1 MLDRLCE
8 SLRSVCPIHGVSG
21 GQGTTV
27 IQFKPEA
34 TTPQQAAAQSALDSF
49 DWSQAAHDAWLL
61 SKYRSS
67 AVAGILA
74 DKTFAAMVV
83 RALALVTMDEINLI
97 RATLAQLKTGTAG
110 AGTFAAFKGVVAGLN
125 SNTPR
130 TKTMVRNAI
139 DAKINAGDADL

>member
-1 MLDRLCE
+1 MLMRLHE
-8 SLRSVCPIHGVSG
+8 VLSAVCPVVGCSG
-21 GQGTTV
+21 TGPTARIDYT
-27 IQFKPEA
+27 ENA
-34 TTPQQAAAQSALDSF
+34 TPQQIAAAQSALASF

-139 DAKINAGDADL
+139 DAKINAGDADS